1 MKYPSVH
8 YHDYLKLNQLLGAQS
23 LRSEELGAP
32 AHDEL
37 LFITVHQTYEL
48 WFKQI
53 LFEIDSVLKSM
64 RTSPLQE
71 RTMGTIALR
80 LERVLA
86 ILRLSLGNIEV
97 LETMTPLDFL
107 DFRDMLYPAS
117 GFQSFQFRLIETKLG
132 LKENDRLLYNQTPFY
147 THLPEQQK
155 ELVLDAMKNDSLLGL
170 VEKWLERTPFL
181 QANTYDFWKSYQ
193 NAVLEMLEADRQVV
207 DENSRLPAEIRE
219 RNLKLIALT
228 ESTFKSLFDEEAYEK
243 LRQAGEFKLSLK
255 ALQAAL
261 FIQVY
266 RDEPILQQPFRIL
279 SALTDLDEVMTTWR
293 YRHAQMVQRMLGR
306 KIGTGG
312 SSGHDYL
319 RDTADRHRIFSD
331 LTRLATYLI
340 PRSKIPNLP
349 PEIRERM
356 DYPKESR
363 AF

>member
-1 MKYPSVH
+1 MKYPAVH
-8 YHDYLKLNQLLGAQS
+8 YHDYLKLNQLLSSQS
-23 LRSEELGAP
+23 MRSEELGAP

-53 LFEIDSVLKSM
+53 IFELDSVLSSM
-64 RTSPLQE
+64 QASPLPE
-71 RTMGTIALR
+71 RTMGTIVLR
-80 LERVLA
+80 LERILA

-132 LKENDRLLYNQTPFY
+132 LKEDDRLLYNKTSFHS
-147 THLPEQQK
+147 HLPEQQRD
-155 ELVLDAMKNDSLLGL
+155 LVLNALKSDSLLGL
-170 VEKWLERTPFL
+170 IEKWLERTPFL
-181 QANTYDFWKSYQ
+181 QANTYNFWKDYQ
-193 NAVLEMLEADRQVV
+193 SAVFEMLAADRQVV
-207 DENSRLPAEIRE
+207 GENSILPPEVRE
-219 RNLKLIALT
+219 RNIKLIELT
-228 ESTFKSLFDEEAYEK
+228 EATFKSLFDEEAYEK
-243 LRQAGEFKLSLK
+243 LRKAGEFKMSLK

-279 SALTDLDEVMTTWR
+279 SALTDLDEVLTSWR

-319 RDTADRHRIFSD
+319 KDTADRHRIFSD

-349 PEIRERM
+349 TEIRERM
-356 DYPKESR
+356 DYSKVFPT
-363 AF
+363 